1 MPVLKDTEASLDI
14 GCEKYAA
21 PEMFTGEYLVETEEN
36 LVPSLTKEDQYTMN
50 LIKINAYEFIETQ
63 QQSKESAPLIQK
75 IENGI
80 NNEVRDQEIAPMQLV
95 PVRREIFSKLNVN
108 RVGPLPI
115 IPENKH
121 ILSGMSMY
129 RGAMRQYQYQRRH
142 PHPLLRRC
150 HRFLERSFLE
160 IQADR
165 DTLLMSILTAELLQK
180 LGTYCPLRMPFRL
193 KNAFNCF
200 SMLMAELP
208 QGHEKFDLSYFDN
221 VVVFSEGWDFP
232 IDHMDGILELSTHLA
247 VRLAKFELAQDD
259 VEYCGHVVGLGK
271 QSPAQLKAR
280 TMIDF
285 SILRYKI
292 QNRTFPS
299 SEKVLSRGRR
309 SCGECSEEVGEKGL
323 LESRSPTFRIDS
335 SEKDMQRTGFEGP
348 EENETI

>member
-1 MPVLKDTEASLDI
+1 MPNLHQSALLKQGEHEEMPVLKDKASLDI

-21 PEMFTGEYLVETEEN
+21 PEMFT
-36 LVPSLTKEDQYTMN
+36 
-50 LIKINAYEFIETQ
+50 ETQ
-63 QQSKESAPLIQK
+63 QKSKESAPLIQK

-121 ILSGMSMY
+121 ILSGMSMS
-129 RGAMRQYQYQRRH
+129 
-142 PHPLLRRC
+142 PRC
-150 HRFLERSFLE
+150 HEAVPVPE
-160 IQADR
+160 
-165 DTLLMSILTAELLQK
+165 TAS
-180 LGTYCPLRMPFRL
+180 TPLVE
-193 KNAFNCF
+193 A
-200 SMLMAELP
+200 MLMAELP

-232 IDHMDGILELSTHLA
+232 IDHMDGILELNTHLA

-285 SILRYKI
+285 SILRYKT
-292 QNRTFPS
+292 QV
-299 SEKVLSRGRR
+299 KVLGYERQYIPMFSRLVTPVTETLKRKSKKGDIKWT
-309 SCGECSEEVGEKGL
+309 SECPEFFRQ
-323 LESRSPTFRIDS
+323 LEGNLSTNSVLYAPDFTKRFIFQP
-335 SEKDMQRTGFEGP
+335 
-348 EENETI
+348 ETILFIFLYADHKL

>member
-1 MPVLKDTEASLDI
+1 MPVLKDTEVSLDI

-21 PEMFTGEYLVETEEN
+21 PEMFTGEHASIKHILDNGMACLRPAELEIECGLGHVVSKPVVSPVHLDKEKYNDQFRLGEYLVETEEN

-63 QQSKESAPLIQK
+63 QKSKESAPLIQK
-75 IENGI
+75 IENCI

-95 PVRREIFSKLNVN
+95 PVKREIFSKLNVN

-121 ILSGMSMY
+121 ILSGMSMS
-129 RGAMRQYQYQRRH
+129 
-142 PHPLLRRC
+142 PRC
-150 HRFLERSFLE
+150 HEAVPVPETASTPLVEALPQIFRKVFSRE

-180 LGTYCPLRMPFRL
+180 LGTYCPLRVPFRL
-193 KNAFNCF
+193 KNAFYCF

-232 IDHMDGILELSTHLA
+232 IDHMDGILELNTH
-247 VRLAKFELAQDD
+247 
-259 VEYCGHVVGLGK
+259 
-271 QSPAQLKAR
+271 
-280 TMIDF
+280 I
-285 SILRYKI
+285 
-292 QNRTFPS
+292 
-299 SEKVLSRGRR
+299 
-309 SCGECSEEVGEKGL
+309 
-323 LESRSPTFRIDS
+323 
-335 SEKDMQRTGFEGP
+335 
-348 EENETI
+348 